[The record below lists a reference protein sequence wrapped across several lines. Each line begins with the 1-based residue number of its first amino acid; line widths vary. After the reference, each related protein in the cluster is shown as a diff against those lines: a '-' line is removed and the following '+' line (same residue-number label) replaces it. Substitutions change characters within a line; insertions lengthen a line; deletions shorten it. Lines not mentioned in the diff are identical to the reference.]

1 MIEIKNL
8 AVKYGSFTA
17 VKGLN
22 IDIRDGEFFTFLGPS
37 GCGKTTTLRC
47 ISGFENASEGQILVD
62 GKDISG
68 LLPEERNLGFVFQ
81 SYALFPSMN
90 VYENI
95 AFGLKAH
102 KVDKKV
108 IRAKVESIAERT
120 GITNHLQKKVSELSG
135 GQQQRIAIARALVLE
150 PKILLM
156 DEPLSNLDAKLRI
169 SMREEIK
176 RLQKEL
182 GITTI
187 YVTHDQEE
195 ALAIS
200 DRIAVFNLGCLEQ
213 VGTPQEIYHHPKS
226 EFVAKFVG
234 DINECKGCLKNAMEK
249 AWGISENEKCYVRPQ
264 NTSLSI
270 EKNMKSDE
278 MEISVKG
285 KIAGFE
291 FQGPYSKIRVS
302 LEDGNIVYSL
312 QFLRSENYQV
322 GEEVSV
328 QIKKSDVLIFGG
340 NAHEF

>member
-8 AVKYGSFTA
+8 AVKYGDFTA
-17 VKGLN
+17 VKGLS

-47 ISGFENASEGQILVD
+47 VSGFENAAEGQILVD

-120 GITNHLQKKVSELSG
+120 GITDHLNKKVSELSG

-213 VGTPQEIYHHPKS
+213 VGTPQEIYHYPQS

-234 DINECKGCLKNAMEK
+234 DINECTGSLKKIMETS
-249 AWGISENEKCYVRPQ
+249 WMISENAKCYVRPQ
-264 NTSLSI
+264 NTWI
-270 EKNMKSDE
+270 CRNINEKTDMK
-278 MEISVKG
+278 EITVKG

-291 FQGPYSKIRVS
+291 FQGPYSKIRIS
-302 LEDGNIVYSL
+302 LEDESVIYSL
-312 QFLRSENYQV
+312 LFLNNENYQV
-322 GEEVSV
+322 GEDVV
-328 QIKKSDVLIFGG
+328 VCIKKSDVLTFGG

>member
-1 MIEIKNL
+1 MIEIKDL
-8 AVKYGSFTA
+8 AVKYGDFTA

-22 IDIRDGEFFTFLGPS
+22 INIKDGEFFTFLGPS

-47 ISGFENASEGQILVD
+47 ISGFERASEGKILVA

-102 KVDKKV
+102 KINKKV
-108 IRAKVESIAERT
+108 VQAKVESIAERT
-120 GITNHLQKKVSELSG
+120 GITNHLMKKISDLSG

-150 PKILLM
+150 PRILLM

-200 DRIAVFNLGCLEQ
+200 DRIAVFNLGCIEQ
-213 VGTPQEIYHHPKS
+213 VGTPQDIYNRPDS

-234 DINECKGCLKNAMEK
+234 DINQIKGNAGDIITAAWNLPSKSQYYIRPQKTGIVKGLKA
-249 AWGISENEKCYVRPQ
+249 GSTENEVILNGR
-264 NTSLSI
+264 
-270 EKNMKSDE
+270 
-278 MEISVKG
+278 
-285 KIAGFE
+285 IAGFE
-291 FQGPYSKIRVS
+291 FQGPYSKVRIT
-302 LEDGNIVYSL
+302 LEDGAIVYSL
-312 QFLRSENYQV
+312 VFLNDENYQP

-328 QIKKSDVLIFGG
+328 RLKKSDVLIFGG
-340 NAHEF
+340 NAHEC

>member
-22 IDIRDGEFFTFLGPS
+22 IDIQDGEFFTFLGPS

-234 DINECKGCLKNAMEK
+234 DINECKGCLKNTMEK
-249 AWGISENEKCYVRPQ
+249 AWAVSKDSKCYVRPQ
-264 NTSLSI
+264 STFLLI
-270 EKNMKSDE
+270 EKNIKSDE
-278 MEISVKG
+278 KEISVKG

-291 FQGPYSKIRVS
+291 FQGPYSKVRVS
-302 LEDGNIVYSL
+302 LEDGNTVYSL
-312 QFLRSENYQV
+312 QFLRSENYHV

-340 NAHEF
+340 NSHEL

>member
-1 MIEIKNL
+1 MIEIKGL
-8 AVKYGSFTA
+8 AVKYGDFTA

-22 IDIRDGEFFTFLGPS
+22 IDIQDGEFFTFLGPS

-47 ISGFENASEGQILVD
+47 ISGFENASEGEILVS

-102 KVDKKV
+102 KVNKQV
-108 IRAKVESIAERT
+108 IKAKVESIAERT
-120 GITNHLQKKVSELSG
+120 GITNHLNKKVSELSG

-150 PKILLM
+150 PRILLM

-176 RLQKEL
+176 RLQKDL

-213 VGTPQEIYHHPKS
+213 IGTPQEIYHHPKN

-234 DINECKGCLKNAMEK
+234 DINELKGTVKSALTRAWSIPEEKGCF
-249 AWGISENEKCYVRPQ
+249 VRPQ
-264 NTSLSI
+264 KVAVSREYESMPGEKEVVLQGTI
-270 EKNMKSDE
+270 E
-278 MEISVKG
+278 
-285 KIAGFE
+285 GFE
-291 FQGPYSKIRVS
+291 FQGPYSKIRIGMG
-302 LEDGNIVYSL
+302 DGTTIYSL
-312 QFLRSENYQV
+312 LFSNEEKYQV
-322 GEEVSV
+322 GEKIC
-328 QIKKSDVLIFGG
+328 IKLERKDVLVFGG
-340 NAHEF
+340 DAHEH